1 MKARAGLEE
10 ENVVSCS
17 EYNASSGEIS
27 KSNAVLTNHYEDR
40 DVVDDRGTL

>member
-1 MKARAGLEE
+1 MSFRVQ
-10 ENVVSCS
+10 NIFRIF
-17 EYNASSGEIS
+17 ASSGEIS